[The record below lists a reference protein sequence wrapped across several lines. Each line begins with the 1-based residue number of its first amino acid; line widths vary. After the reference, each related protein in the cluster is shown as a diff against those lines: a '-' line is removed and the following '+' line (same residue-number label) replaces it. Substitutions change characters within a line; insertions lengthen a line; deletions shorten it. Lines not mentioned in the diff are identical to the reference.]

1 MQRGLAI
8 RSRLA
13 AAAAVSR
20 AAPLVTKPGARFN
33 FPGNKS
39 SAESPMTDGASQE
52 RREHDLTMR
61 VFSISAAMVGV
72 CAIIAY
78 ALI

>member
-1 MQRGLAI
+1 
-8 RSRLA
+8 
-13 AAAAVSR
+13 
-20 AAPLVTKPGARFN
+20 
-33 FPGNKS
+33 
-39 SAESPMTDGASQE
+39 MTDGASQE